1 MLMPTLVVDVA
12 RQQGDLALSLAL
24 SVGGGA
30 PGITAVF
37 GPSGAGK
44 SSLLTL
50 IAGLQTPDR
59 GMIRL
64 GGRTLFSRQAG
75 QAAAVNLPPEQR
87 RLGLVFQE
95 SRLFPHLSV
104 RNNLLFGW
112 RLCPPVERRLTL
124 DPVAEMLGLT
134 ALLDRRPASL
144 SGGERQRV
152 AVGRALLSSPHLML
166 MDEPL
171 AALDGARKGEILPF
185 LARLPQ
191 DFGIPVLY
199 VTHAMD
205 EVLRLADELVL
216 INHGQVAA
224 QGPVEAVLNRRDLWP
239 LTGQQDPATVLAAA
253 VEETGADGIRVRT
266 AAGPLWIGTEAA
278 LGPMMPGQ
286 SVRVRIF
293 ARDVALALERPQAIS
308 TRNIVAAT
316 VSGLEDGGG
325 GSVDATLTVAGD
337 GHLTARITRAAV
349 RDLRLEAG
357 RPVFALIKAASLTR
371 GGMIA
376 HSS

>member
-1 MLMPTLVVDVA
+1 MLTVDVA
-12 RQQGDLALSLAL
+12 RQQGDLALSLTL
-24 SVGGGA
+24 SVGGGV

-44 SSLLTL
+44 SSLLSL
-50 IAGLQTPDR
+50 ISGLQTPDR
-59 GMIRL
+59 GLIRL
-64 GGRTLFSRQAG
+64 GENTLFSRQPG
-75 QAAAVNLPPEQR
+75 QAATLNLPPEQR
-87 RLGLVFQE
+87 RLGMVFQDA
-95 SRLFPHLSV
+95 RLFPHLSV

-112 RLCPPVERRLTL
+112 RLCPPAERRLTL
-124 DPVAEMLGLT
+124 EPVAEMLGLT

-171 AALDGARKGEILPF
+171 AALDAARKADILPF

-216 INHGQVAA
+216 ISRGQVAA
-224 QGPVEAVLNRRDLWP
+224 QGPVETLLNRRDLWP
-239 LTGQQDPATVLAAA
+239 LTGVQDPATVLSAA
-253 VEETGADGIRVRT
+253 VEEVGADSVRVRT
-266 AAGPLWIGTEAA
+266 AAGPLWIGVEAPQTA
-278 LGPMMPGQ
+278 MVPGQ

-293 ARDVALALERPQAIS
+293 ARDVALALGRPQAIS
-308 TRNIVAAT
+308 TRNIVPAT
-316 VSGLEDGGG
+316 LTGLETGGG
-325 GSVDATLTVAGD
+325 GTVDATLSVAGD
-337 GHLTARITRAAV
+337 GCLTARITRAAV
-349 RDLRLEAG
+349 QDLGLTPG
-357 RPVFALIKAASLTR
+357 LPVFALIKAASLTR
-371 GGMIA
+371 GGVIS
-376 HSS
+376 HSP